1 MEGGTLE
8 VLQKM
13 HERKAR
19 VQKGFPKRDNH
30 ESFATSFA
38 PNEVCCK
45 GLQVIA
51 TGFGKGLQTK
61 TRRAA
66 RGCKK
71 VIAI

>member
-19 VQKGFPKRDNH
+19 VQKGFPKRDKH

-38 PNEVCCK
+38 PKQGV
-45 GLQVIA
+45 LQAIA
-51 TGFGKGLQTK
+51 TGFGKGVQTK